1 MIYLLCGK
9 SGAGKSTVAQC
20 LHDLFG
26 VYRINTYTT
35 RQKRDGERE
44 NFDYH
49 FVSDDAFKNLEKH
62 HEFIESRSY
71 NASFGCVS
79 YGSLRK
85 DYYPS
90 NLYPKRVIILNPD
103 GILSLKDA
111 GVFDKKS
118 VFDDVLVIYL
128 DIDADVLLERLQKRG
143 DSPQE
148 IQRRLQSDE
157 IDFKKLER
165 FDTLYKIDCTKMNPI
180 DICKKI
186 INLR

>member
-44 NFDYH
+44 DFDYH
-49 FVSDDAFKNLEKH
+49 FVSDDVFKNLEKH

-79 YGSLRK
+79 YGSLKK

-90 NLYPKRVIILNPD
+90 NVYPKRVIILNPD

-111 GVFDKKS
+111 GVFDEKGI
-118 VFDDVLVIYL
+118 FDKIRVIYL
-128 DIDADVLLERLQKRG
+128 DISEDELKERLSKRG
-143 DSPQE
+143 DSLCE
-148 IQRRLQSDE
+148 INRRLEADRN
-157 IDFKKLER
+157 DFEKLNGFEP
-165 FDTLYKIDCTKMNPI
+165 LYRINCANMNPI
-180 DICKKI
+180 DICKTI

>member
-26 VYRINTYTT
+26 VYRISTYTT

-44 NFDYH
+44 DFDYH
-49 FVSDDAFKNLEKH
+49 FISDDAFEKLEKH

-71 NASFGCVS
+71 NASFGRVS
-79 YGSLRK
+79 YGSLKK

-90 NLYPKRVIILNPD
+90 NVYPKRVIILSPD
-103 GILSLKDA
+103 GILSLKEA
-111 GVFDKKS
+111 GVFDEKDI
-118 VFDDVLVIYL
+118 FDKIRVIYL
-128 DIDADVLLERLQKRG
+128 DIDENTLLERLQKRG

-157 IDFKKLER
+157 IDFKKLEG
-165 FDTLYKIDCTKMNPI
+165 FNALYRINCTKMNPI
-180 DICKKI
+180 DICKMI